1 MQLFLYLLIIV
12 MATFTFCAIYTLI
25 NVLIQNKALS
35 AILTI
40 LVFFT
45 LFFSSSKLEERLASP
60 QTVFQDI
67 YINGEEVN
75 FRDPIPNPRYVDGLK
90 REIIDFFIDFLP
102 TGQMERVA
110 LLRVEHP
117 VRMLASSMFLT
128 IFLTGLGI
136 FLFER
141 KDLK

>member
-1 MQLFLYLLIIV
+1 M
-12 MATFTFCAIYTLI
+12 
-25 NVLIQNKALS
+25 
-35 AILTI
+35 
-40 LVFFT
+40 
-45 LFFSSSKLEERLASP
+45 
-60 QTVFQDI
+60 
-67 YINGEEVN
+67 
-75 FRDPIPNPRYVDGLK
+75 DGLK